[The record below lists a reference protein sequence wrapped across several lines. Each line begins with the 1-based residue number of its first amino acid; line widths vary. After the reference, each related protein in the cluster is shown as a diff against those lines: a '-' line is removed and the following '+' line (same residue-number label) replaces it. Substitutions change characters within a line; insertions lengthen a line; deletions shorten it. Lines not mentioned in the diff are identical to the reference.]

1 MLSKQ
6 AIAISE
12 KPKVNKQN
20 TMISGLVNF
29 FEKNTR
35 RVAVFMLNKKVFR
48 WNFLRVLFLQPLT
61 FAADFGQ
68 QHPEERS

>member
-1 MLSKQ
+1 MFSKQ

-12 KPKVNKQN
+12 KPNVDKKN
-20 TMISGLVNF
+20 TMIGGLVNF